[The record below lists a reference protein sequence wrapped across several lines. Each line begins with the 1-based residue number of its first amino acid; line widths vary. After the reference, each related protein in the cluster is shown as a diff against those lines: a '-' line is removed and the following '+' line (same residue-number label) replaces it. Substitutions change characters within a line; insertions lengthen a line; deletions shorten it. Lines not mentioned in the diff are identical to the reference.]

1 MVKKIE
7 TLLLSLS
14 LSFFFDF
21 LIVFEI
27 DFKNKTTK
35 KKTMMII
42 KTITTKNLSIY
53 PKIYIVYIF

>member
-14 LSFFFDF
+14 LFFDF